1 MTAYE
6 LRISDW
12 CSDVCSSDLP
22 FAPLLSDHTR
32 QPVGG
37 RLGQRAERIAVE
49 IDEAV
54 AELEAIAETR
64 ERIGRVALRGI
75 GGEAR
80 PGQCK
85 SLKIARTGRASAPT
99 MPSGTATSSSAERR
113 IGKGRRDTSS
123 KR

>member
-22 FAPLLSDHTR
+22 FAPLLSYHTR

-64 ERIGRVALRGI
+64 ERIGRVEFRGI
-75 GGEAR
+75 GGEER
-80 PGQCK
+80 PGPGK
-85 SLKIARTGRASAPT
+85 SLQIARTGLASAPT
-99 MPSGTATSSSAERR
+99 LRSGSA
-113 IGKGRRDTSS
+113 KTGRASGRGGVEQDG
-123 KR
+123 